1 MQYKVK
7 VEKKAAKILEKI
19 NEPDYSRIKATIL
32 GLGIEPRP
40 AGYKKLKNRKGFR
53 VRSGVYRVVYDIED
67 DILMVKVITIGHRKD
82 VYK

>member
-7 VEKKAAKILEKI
+7 VEKRAAKILEKI
-19 NEPDYSRIKATIL
+19 NDPDYGRIKATIL

-40 AGYKKLKNRKGFR
+40 VGYKKLKNRKGFR